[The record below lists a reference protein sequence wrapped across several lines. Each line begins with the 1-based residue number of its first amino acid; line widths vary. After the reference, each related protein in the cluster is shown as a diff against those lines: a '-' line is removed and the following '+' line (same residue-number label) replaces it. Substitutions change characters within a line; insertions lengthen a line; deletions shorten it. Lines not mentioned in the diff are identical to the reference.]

1 MPPKR
6 DDDLKE
12 NVRKDMKKRRKKLT
26 ESEQG
31 FQTIEQTGPQSNQ
44 RKKKLKLVLIRPDKL
59 NLTKPPPEV
68 RIGTIKL
75 V

>member
-26 ESEQG
+26 QQEQG

-44 RKKKLKLVLIRPDKL
+44 RRKKLKLVLIRPDKL

-75 V
+75 E